1 MSRRTLTTLMLPI
14 GIAACGEAP
23 TAAEPAAAAAR
34 AAPSALAA
42 VSDARMLDLAA
53 AVADARSRLLP
64 AVGGEGAAMEL
75 QAALLRLD
83 ERLAAE
89 DAAGALDASA
99 AVDAALAALAA
110 GESAGIAAELDAVR
124 LTLTEVRTS
133 AQGGGPRLQE

>member
-1 MSRRTLTTLMLPI
+1 MSRRALTTLMLPI
-14 GIAACGEAP
+14 GIAACGEVP
-23 TAAEPAAAAAR
+23 TAAEPAASASE

-53 AVADARSRLLP
+53 AVADARSRLRP
-64 AVGGEGAAMEL
+64 ALGGEGAAAEL

-99 AVDAALAALAA
+99 AVDAARSALAA
-110 GESAGIAAELDAVR
+110 GEDAGPAAELDGVR
-124 LTLTEVRTS
+124 LMLAEVRTS
-133 AQGGGPRLQE
+133 AQGGRLPQQ